1 MQPTVRELIE
11 KFEGRA
17 PSLEKIETADS
28 VITVDELLRRPNM
41 TIEEMFFQA
50 VKEGKREQVIELLSK
65 GVYINAVDKNNHT
78 ALYHAFTKGD
88 AQIAEVLLYL
98 GANPDIRYEG
108 KNLIEILASPSG
120 SNLDEDN
127 RIKLIQHLY
136 IFGADVYKKSPLPPE
151 NPSDK
156 IKKLFNSFLNNTEV
170 KSKATSYFNGYIK
183 PVITE
188 NLKESFF
195 NGHWDRVQL
204 RDDDKHS
211 LLRIE
216 AFKAMESGRL
226 DDPNLNMTPDE
237 RYMFK
242 LIPLLPNNQLIVE
255 RVNELIAN
263 RNRPL
268 HSLGLDADPVFP
280 GRAQE
285 HRDLFLT
292 LRVPPQEGVTSLD
305 ENPICPSRA
314 RELEELLSAL
324 NPDPSFRREG
334 EQELPSALN
343 PDPSFR
349 REGGAP
355 KSRREG
361 EQELPSAL
369 NPDPSSRREGGAP
382 SPDSPPKE
390 GSPRTESSENP
401 SANVVTRSG
410 AKTVSDDGKGPAR
423 Q

>member
-1 MQPTVRELIE
+1 MQPTVGELIK
-11 KFEGRA
+11 KFEGGA
-17 PSLEKIETADS
+17 PSLGKIETANS
-28 VITVDELLRRPNM
+28 VITVNDLFPRSNM

-65 GVYINAVDKNNHT
+65 GVYVNAVDKNNHT
-78 ALYHAFTKGD
+78 ALYHAVTKGY
-88 AQIAEVLLYL
+88 AQTVEVLLYQ

-136 IFGADVYKKSPLPPE
+136 IFGADVYKKRPLLPE

-156 IKKLFNSFLNNTEV
+156 IKELFNSFLDNTEV

-183 PVITE
+183 SVIIE

-280 GRAQE
+280 GRARE

-292 LRVPPQEGVTSLD
+292 LKTPQEGVTSLD
-305 ENPICPSRA
+305 ANPIFPHRA
-314 RELEELLSAL
+314 LELAELLL
-324 NPDPSFRREG
+324 
-334 EQELPSALN
+334 
-343 PDPSFR
+343 
-349 REGGAP
+349 
-355 KSRREG
+355 
-361 EQELPSAL
+361 AL

-382 SPDSPPKE
+382 SPDSPTKE
-390 GSPRTESSENP
+390 GSPRAAKSSENP
-401 SANVVTRSG
+401 SANIVTRPGSQTLSG
-410 AKTVSDDGKGPAR
+410 KSQSPAGNR
-423 Q
+423 P